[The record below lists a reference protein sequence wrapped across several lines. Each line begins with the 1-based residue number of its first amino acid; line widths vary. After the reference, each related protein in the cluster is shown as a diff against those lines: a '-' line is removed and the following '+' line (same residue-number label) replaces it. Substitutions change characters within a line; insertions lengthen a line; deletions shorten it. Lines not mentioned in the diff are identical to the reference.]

1 MNNGQR
7 LQEKNNEQQYI
18 YLYFMNKLMVYFA
31 LAVALMAGEACLM
44 PIYAQERAVQ
54 TMTLTTL
61 YNLADQQSQKVRV
74 SEAALRAADEG
85 VAAAKAALLPSMDL
99 SLQGSY
105 TGNAFMLSRGFSTHG
120 TTDYAV
126 PGVGVIPVP
135 NGKQDTPHWGNS
147 FTVQV
152 SQTVYAGGA
161 IRSGIRMAK
170 LNKEMAELDV
180 EKNRQEVRFLLTGY
194 YLDLCK
200 LDNQIEV
207 VRQNIALTRQ
217 EINQMKARH
226 EQGTVLQNDI
236 TRYEFQL
243 QSLELTLTKLTDAST
258 IINHQLV
265 TTLHLPE
272 LTVIVPDKDELSIEI
287 NAISAISAQE
297 TWQRT
302 ASDNNLGIRQATVA
316 TSLAEQKIRQAK
328 AKSLPSVAVVAE
340 NNFFGPYTQ
349 DLIPKDC
356 NANVWFI
363 GIGVKFSLGSLW
375 KNRHDIRKARI
386 EHQQSQEAF
395 ALACEGVENS
405 VQANYTNL
413 LTSYT
418 EVKTQQKQVEL
429 ANQNYSVVQNRY
441 QNELALLT
449 DMVDASNM
457 KLSAEM
463 ALVDARINMLYNFY
477 KLKYITNTL

>member
-1 MNNGQR
+1 MA
-7 LQEKNNEQQYI
+7 YS
-18 YLYFMNKLMVYFA
+18 A
-31 LAVALMAGEACLM
+31 LAITLIAEGAFFV
-44 PIYAQERAVQ
+44 PICAQERAVQ
-54 TMTLTTL
+54 VVTLTTL
-61 YNLADQQSQKVRV
+61 YDLADRQSQKVRV
-74 SEAALRAADEG
+74 SEVALRAADEG
-85 VAAAKAALLPSMDL
+85 VAAAKSALLPSVDL

-105 TGNAFMLSRGFSTHG
+105 TGNAFMLSRGFSGNG
-120 TTDYAV
+120 TTDYIV
-126 PGVGVIPVP
+126 PGVGTIPVA

-147 FTVQV
+147 FTAQV
-152 SQTVYAGGA
+152 SQVVYAGGA
-161 IRSGIRMAK
+161 IRSGIRMAE
-170 LNKEMAELDV
+170 LGKEMAELDV

-207 VRQNIALTRQ
+207 VRQNIALTQ
-217 EINQMKARH
+217 KEIEQMKARR
-226 EQGTVLQNDI
+226 EEGTVLQNDI

-258 IINHQLV
+258 VINHQLV

-272 LTVIVPDKDELSIEI
+272 QTVIAPDKNELDTEI
-287 NAISAISAQE
+287 NALSAIAAQE
-297 TWQRT
+297 TWQQT
-302 ASDNNLGIRQATVA
+302 AADNNLGIRQATVA
-316 TSLAEQKIRQAK
+316 TNLAEQKVKQVK
-328 AKSLPSVAVVAE
+328 AESLPSVAVVAE
-340 NNFFGPYTQ
+340 NQLYGPYTQ

-356 NANVWFI
+356 NVNVWFV

-375 KNRHDIRKARI
+375 KNKHNIRKARI
-386 EHQQSQEAF
+386 EHQQSQEALS
-395 ALACEGVENS
+395 LAREGVEND
-405 VQANYTNL
+405 VQASYTNL

-441 QNELALLT
+441 QNDLALLT

-463 ALVDARINMLYNFY
+463 SLVNARIGMLYNFY
-477 KLKYITNTL
+477 KLKYVTNTL

>member
-1 MNNGQR
+1 MA
-7 LQEKNNEQQYI
+7 YS
-18 YLYFMNKLMVYFA
+18 A
-31 LAVALMAGEACLM
+31 LAITLIAEGAFFV
-44 PIYAQERAVQ
+44 PICAQERAVQ
-54 TMTLTTL
+54 VVTLTTL
-61 YNLADQQSQKVRV
+61 YDLADRQSQKVRV
-74 SEAALRAADEG
+74 SEVALRAADEG
-85 VAAAKAALLPSMDL
+85 VAAAKSALLPSVDL

-105 TGNAFMLSRGFSTHG
+105 TGNAFMLSRGFSGNG
-120 TTDYAV
+120 TTDYIV
-126 PGVGVIPVP
+126 PGVGTIPVA

-147 FTVQV
+147 FTAQV
-152 SQTVYAGGA
+152 SQVVYAGGA
-161 IRSGIRMAK
+161 IRSGIRMAE
-170 LNKEMAELDV
+170 LGKEMAELDV

-207 VRQNIALTRQ
+207 VRQNIALTQ
-217 EINQMKARH
+217 KEIEQMKARR
-226 EQGTVLQNDI
+226 EEGTVLQNDI

-258 IINHQLV
+258 VINHQLV

-272 LTVIVPDKDELSIEI
+272 QTVIAPDKNELDTEI
-287 NAISAISAQE
+287 NVLSAIAAQE
-297 TWQRT
+297 TWQQT
-302 ASDNNLGIRQATVA
+302 AADNNLGIRQATVS
-316 TSLAEQKIRQAK
+316 TNLAEQKVKQIK
-328 AKSLPSVAVVAE
+328 AESLPSVAVVAE
-340 NNFFGPYTQ
+340 NQLYGPYTQ

-356 NANVWFI
+356 NVNVWFV

-375 KNRHDIRKARI
+375 KNKHNIRKARI
-386 EHQQSQEAF
+386 EHQQSQEALS
-395 ALACEGVENS
+395 LAREGVEND
-405 VQANYTNL
+405 VQASYTNL

-441 QNELALLT
+441 QNDLALLT

-463 ALVDARINMLYNFY
+463 SLVNARIGMLYNFY
-477 KLKYITNTL
+477 KLKYVTNTL

>member
-1 MNNGQR
+1 
-7 LQEKNNEQQYI
+7 
-18 YLYFMNKLMVYFA
+18 MVYSA
-31 LAVALMAGEACLM
+31 LAITLIAEGAFWV
-44 PIYAQERAVQ
+44 PICAQERAVQ
-54 TMTLTTL
+54 VVTLTTL
-61 YNLADQQSQKVRV
+61 YDLADRQSQKVRV
-74 SEAALRAADEG
+74 SEVALRAADEG
-85 VAAAKAALLPSMDL
+85 VAAAKSALLPSVDL

-105 TGNAFMLSRGFSTHG
+105 TGNAFMLSRGFSGNG
-120 TTDYAV
+120 TTDYIV
-126 PGVGVIPVP
+126 PGVGTIPVA

-147 FTVQV
+147 FTAQV
-152 SQTVYAGGA
+152 SQVVYAGGA
-161 IRSGIRMAK
+161 IRSGIRMAE
-170 LNKEMAELDV
+170 LGKEMAELDV

-207 VRQNIALTRQ
+207 VRQNIALTQ
-217 EINQMKARH
+217 KEIEQMKARR
-226 EQGTVLQNDI
+226 EEGTVLQNDI

-258 IINHQLV
+258 VINHQLV

-272 LTVIVPDKDELSIEI
+272 QTVIAPDKNELDTEI
-287 NAISAISAQE
+287 NALSAIATQE
-297 TWQRT
+297 TWQQT
-302 ASDNNLGIRQATVA
+302 AADNNLGIRQATVA
-316 TSLAEQKIRQAK
+316 TNLAEQKVKQIK
-328 AKSLPSVAVVAE
+328 AESLPSVAVVAE
-340 NNFFGPYTQ
+340 NQLYGPYTQ

-356 NANVWFI
+356 NVNVWFV

-375 KNRHDIRKARI
+375 KNKHNIRKARI
-386 EHQQSQEAF
+386 EHQQSQEALS
-395 ALACEGVENS
+395 LAREGVEND
-405 VQANYTNL
+405 VQASYTNL

-441 QNELALLT
+441 QNDLALLT

-463 ALVDARINMLYNFY
+463 ALVNARIGMLYNFY
-477 KLKYITNTL
+477 KLKYVTNTL

>member
-1 MNNGQR
+1 
-7 LQEKNNEQQYI
+7 
-18 YLYFMNKLMVYFA
+18 MNKFVAYSA
-31 LAVALMAGEACLM
+31 LAVGMMAEGAFFV
-44 PIYAQERAVQ
+44 PICAQERAVQ
-54 TMTLTTL
+54 VMTLTTL
-61 YNLADQQSQKVRV
+61 YDLADRQSQKVRV
-74 SEAALRAADEG
+74 SEVALRAADEG
-85 VAAAKAALLPSMDL
+85 VAAAKSALLPSMNL

-105 TGNAFMLSRGFSTHG
+105 TGNAFMLSRGFSSSG
-120 TTDYAV
+120 TTDYIV
-126 PGVGVIPVP
+126 PGVGTVPVA

-147 FTVQV
+147 FTAQV
-152 SQTVYAGGA
+152 SQVVYAGGA
-161 IRSGIRMAK
+161 IRSGIRMAE
-170 LNKEMAELDV
+170 LGKEMAELDV
-180 EKNRQEVRFLLTGY
+180 EKNRQEIRFLLTGY

-207 VRQNIALTRQ
+207 VRQNITLTQ
-217 EINQMKARH
+217 KEIEQMKARR
-226 EQGTVLQNDI
+226 EEGTVLQNDI

-243 QSLELTLTKLTDAST
+243 QSLELTLTKLKDAST
-258 IINHQLV
+258 VINHQLV

-272 LTVIVPDKDELSIEI
+272 QTIIVPDKNELATEI
-287 NAISAISAQE
+287 NALSAIAAQE
-297 TWQRT
+297 TWQQT
-302 ASDNNLGIRQATVA
+302 AADNNLGIRQATVA
-316 TSLAEQKIRQAK
+316 TNLAEQKVKQVK
-328 AKSLPSVAVVAE
+328 AESLPPIAFVAE
-340 NNFFGPYTQ
+340 NQLYGPYTQ

-356 NANVWFI
+356 NVNVWFV

-375 KNRHDIRKARI
+375 KNNHNIRKARI
-386 EHQQSQEAF
+386 EHRQSLE
-395 ALACEGVENS
+395 ALALAHEEVENG

-463 ALVDARINMLYNFY
+463 ALVNARIGMLYNFY
-477 KLKYITNTL
+477 KLKYVTNTL

>member
-1 MNNGQR
+1 MA
-7 LQEKNNEQQYI
+7 YS
-18 YLYFMNKLMVYFA
+18 A
-31 LAVALMAGEACLM
+31 LAITLIAEGAFWV
-44 PIYAQERAVQ
+44 PICAQERAVQ
-54 TMTLTTL
+54 VVTLTTL
-61 YNLADQQSQKVRV
+61 YDLADRQSQKVRV
-74 SEAALRAADEG
+74 SEVALRAADEG
-85 VAAAKAALLPSMDL
+85 VAAAKSALLPSVDL

-105 TGNAFMLSRGFSTHG
+105 TGNAFMLSRGFSGNG
-120 TTDYAV
+120 TTDYIV
-126 PGVGVIPVP
+126 PGVGTIPVA

-147 FTVQV
+147 FTAQV
-152 SQTVYAGGA
+152 SQVVYAGGA
-161 IRSGIRMAK
+161 IRSGIRMAE
-170 LNKEMAELDV
+170 LGKEMAELDV

-207 VRQNIALTRQ
+207 VRQNIALTQ
-217 EINQMKARH
+217 KEIEQMKARR
-226 EQGTVLQNDI
+226 EEGTVLQNDI

-258 IINHQLV
+258 VINHQLV

-272 LTVIVPDKDELSIEI
+272 QTVIAPDKNELDTEI
-287 NAISAISAQE
+287 NALSAIATQE
-297 TWQRT
+297 TWQQT
-302 ASDNNLGIRQATVA
+302 AADNNLGIRQATVA
-316 TSLAEQKIRQAK
+316 TNLAEQKVKQIK
-328 AKSLPSVAVVAE
+328 AESLPSVAVVAE
-340 NNFFGPYTQ
+340 NQLYGPYTQ

-356 NANVWFI
+356 NVNVWFV

-375 KNRHDIRKARI
+375 KNKHNIRKARI
-386 EHQQSQEAF
+386 EHQQSQEALS
-395 ALACEGVENS
+395 LAREGVEND
-405 VQANYTNL
+405 VQASYTNL

-441 QNELALLT
+441 QNDLALLT

-463 ALVDARINMLYNFY
+463 ALVNARIGMLYNFY
-477 KLKYITNTL
+477 KLKYVTNTL

>member
-1 MNNGQR
+1 MS
-7 LQEKNNEQQYI
+7 KIMAYS
-18 YLYFMNKLMVYFA
+18 A
-31 LAVALMAGEACLM
+31 LAITLIAEGAFWV
-44 PIYAQERAVQ
+44 PICAQERAVQ
-54 TMTLTTL
+54 VVTLTTL
-61 YNLADQQSQKVRV
+61 YDLADRQSQKVRV
-74 SEAALRAADEG
+74 SEVALRAADEG
-85 VAAAKAALLPSMDL
+85 VAAAKSALLPSVDL

-105 TGNAFMLSRGFSTHG
+105 TGNAFMLSRGFSGNG
-120 TTDYAV
+120 TTDYIV
-126 PGVGVIPVP
+126 PGVGTIPVA

-147 FTVQV
+147 FTAQV
-152 SQTVYAGGA
+152 SQVVYAGGA
-161 IRSGIRMAK
+161 IRSGIRMAE
-170 LNKEMAELDV
+170 LGKEMAELDV

-207 VRQNIALTRQ
+207 VRQNIALTQ
-217 EINQMKARH
+217 KEIEQMKARR
-226 EQGTVLQNDI
+226 EEGTVLQNDI

-258 IINHQLV
+258 VINHQLV

-272 LTVIVPDKDELSIEI
+272 QTVIAPDKNELDTEI
-287 NAISAISAQE
+287 NALSAIATQE
-297 TWQRT
+297 TWQQT
-302 ASDNNLGIRQATVA
+302 AADNNLGIRQATVA
-316 TSLAEQKIRQAK
+316 TNLAEQKVKQIK
-328 AKSLPSVAVVAE
+328 AESLPSVAVVAE
-340 NNFFGPYTQ
+340 NQLYGPYTQ

-356 NANVWFI
+356 NVNVWFV

-375 KNRHDIRKARI
+375 KNKHNIRKARI
-386 EHQQSQEAF
+386 EHQQSQEALS
-395 ALACEGVENS
+395 LAREGVEND
-405 VQANYTNL
+405 VQASYTNL

-441 QNELALLT
+441 QNDLALLT

-463 ALVDARINMLYNFY
+463 ALVNARIGMLYNFY
-477 KLKYITNTL
+477 KLKYVTNTL

>member
-1 MNNGQR
+1 
-7 LQEKNNEQQYI
+7 
-18 YLYFMNKLMVYFA
+18 MVYPA
-31 LAVALMAGEACLM
+31 LAITLIVEGAFSV

-74 SEAALRAADEG
+74 SEVALRAADEG
-85 VAAAKAALLPSMDL
+85 VAAAKSALLPSVDL

-105 TGNAFMLSRGFSTHG
+105 TGNAFMLSRGFSSNG
-120 TTDYAV
+120 TTDYLV
-126 PGVGVIPVP
+126 PGLGVVPVA

-147 FTVQV
+147 FTAQV
-152 SQTVYAGGA
+152 SQVVYAGGA
-161 IRSGIRMAK
+161 IRSGIRMAE
-170 LNKEMAELDV
+170 LGREMAELDV

-200 LDNQIEV
+200 LNNQVEV
-207 VRQNIALTRQ
+207 VRQNIALTQ
-217 EINQMKARH
+217 KEIEQMKARRG
-226 EQGTVLQNDI
+226 EGTVLQNDI

-243 QSLELTLTKLTDAST
+243 QSLELTLRKLIDAST

-272 LTVIVPDKDELSIEI
+272 RTVIVPDKNELDTDI
-287 NAISAISAQE
+287 NALSATAAQE
-297 TWQRT
+297 TWQQA

-316 TSLAEQKIRQAK
+316 TNLAEQKVKQAK
-328 AKSLPSVAVVAE
+328 AASLPSVAIVAE
-340 NNFFGPYTQ
+340 NQLFGPYTQ

-356 NANVWFI
+356 NVNVWFV

-375 KNRHDIRKARI
+375 KNKHNIRKARI
-386 EHQQSQEAF
+386 EHQQSQEAL
-395 ALACEGVENS
+395 ALAREGVENG

-441 QNELALLT
+441 QNDLALLT

-463 ALVDARINMLYNFY
+463 ALVNARISMLYHFY
-477 KLKYITNTL
+477 KLKYVTNTL

>member
-1 MNNGQR
+1 MA
-7 LQEKNNEQQYI
+7 YS
-18 YLYFMNKLMVYFA
+18 A
-31 LAVALMAGEACLM
+31 LAITLIAEGAFWV
-44 PIYAQERAVQ
+44 PICAQERAVQ
-54 TMTLTTL
+54 VVTLTTL
-61 YNLADQQSQKVRV
+61 YDLADRQSQKVRV
-74 SEAALRAADEG
+74 SEVALRAADEG
-85 VAAAKAALLPSMDL
+85 VAAAKSALLPSVDL

-105 TGNAFMLSRGFSTHG
+105 TGNAFMLSRGFSGNG
-120 TTDYAV
+120 TTDYIV
-126 PGVGVIPVP
+126 PGVGTIPVA

-147 FTVQV
+147 FTAQV
-152 SQTVYAGGA
+152 SQVVYAGGA
-161 IRSGIRMAK
+161 IRSGIRMAE
-170 LNKEMAELDV
+170 LGKEMAELDV

-207 VRQNIALTRQ
+207 VRQNIALTQ
-217 EINQMKARH
+217 KEIEQMKARR
-226 EQGTVLQNDI
+226 EEGTVLQNDI

-258 IINHQLV
+258 VINHQLV

-272 LTVIVPDKDELSIEI
+272 QTVIAPDKNELDTEI
-287 NAISAISAQE
+287 NALSAIATQE
-297 TWQRT
+297 TWQQT
-302 ASDNNLGIRQATVA
+302 AADNNLGIRQATV
-316 TSLAEQKIRQAK
+316 TTNLAEQKVKQIK
-328 AKSLPSVAVVAE
+328 AESLPSVAVVAE
-340 NNFFGPYTQ
+340 NQLYGPYTQ

-356 NANVWFI
+356 NVNVWFV

-375 KNRHDIRKARI
+375 KNKHNIRKARI
-386 EHQQSQEAF
+386 EHQQSQEALS
-395 ALACEGVENS
+395 LAREGVEND
-405 VQANYTNL
+405 VQASYTNL

-441 QNELALLT
+441 QNDLALLT

-463 ALVDARINMLYNFY
+463 ALVNARIGMLYNFY
-477 KLKYITNTL
+477 KLKYVTNTL

>member
-1 MNNGQR
+1 MA
-7 LQEKNNEQQYI
+7 YS
-18 YLYFMNKLMVYFA
+18 A
-31 LAVALMAGEACLM
+31 LAITLIAEGAFFV
-44 PIYAQERAVQ
+44 PICAQERAVQ

-61 YNLADQQSQKVRV
+61 YDLADRQSQKVRV

-85 VAAAKAALLPSMDL
+85 VAAAKSALLPSVDL
-99 SLQGSY
+99 NLQGSY
-105 TGNAFMLSRGFSTHG
+105 TGNAFMLSRGFSGNG
-120 TTDYAV
+120 TTDYIV
-126 PGVGVIPVP
+126 PGVGTVPVA

-147 FTVQV
+147 FTAQV
-152 SQTVYAGGA
+152 SQVVYAGGA
-161 IRSGIRMAK
+161 IRSGIRMAE
-170 LNKEMAELDV
+170 LGKEMAELDV

-207 VRQNIALTRQ
+207 VRQNIALTKK
-217 EINQMKARH
+217 EIEQMKARR
-226 EQGTVLQNDI
+226 EEGTVLQNDI

-258 IINHQLV
+258 VINHQLV

-272 LTVIVPDKDELSIEI
+272 QTVIAPDKNELDTEI
-287 NAISAISAQE
+287 NALSAIAAQE
-297 TWQRT
+297 TWQQT
-302 ASDNNLGIRQATVA
+302 AAENNLGIRQATVA
-316 TSLAEQKIRQAK
+316 TNLAEQKVKQVK
-328 AKSLPSVAVVAE
+328 AESLPSVAVVAE
-340 NNFFGPYTQ
+340 NQLYGPYTQ

-356 NANVWFI
+356 NVNVWFV
-363 GIGVKFSLGSLW
+363 GIGVKFSIGSLW
-375 KNRHDIRKARI
+375 KNKHNIRKARI
-386 EHQQSQEAF
+386 EHQQSQEAL
-395 ALACEGVENS
+395 ALAHEEVENG

-441 QNELALLT
+441 QNDLALLT

-463 ALVDARINMLYNFY
+463 ALVNARIGMLYNFY
-477 KLKYITNTL
+477 KLKYVTNTL

>member
-1 MNNGQR
+1 MA
-7 LQEKNNEQQYI
+7 YS
-18 YLYFMNKLMVYFA
+18 A
-31 LAVALMAGEACLM
+31 LTITLIAEGAFFV
-44 PIYAQERAVQ
+44 PICAQERAVQ
-54 TMTLTTL
+54 VVTLTTL
-61 YNLADQQSQKVRV
+61 YDLADRQSQKVRV
-74 SEAALRAADEG
+74 SEVALRAADEG
-85 VAAAKAALLPSMDL
+85 VAAAKSALLPSVDL

-105 TGNAFMLSRGFSTHG
+105 TGNAFMLSRGFSSSG
-120 TTDYAV
+120 MTDYIV
-126 PGVGVIPVP
+126 PGVGTVPVA

-147 FTVQV
+147 FTAQV
-152 SQTVYAGGA
+152 SQVVYAGGA
-161 IRSGIRMAK
+161 IRSGIRMAELGK
-170 LNKEMAELDV
+170 KMAELDV

-200 LDNQIEV
+200 LDNQMEV
-207 VRQNIALTRQ
+207 VRQNIALTQ
-217 EINQMKARH
+217 KEIEQMKARRG
-226 EQGTVLQNDI
+226 EGTVLQNDI

-243 QSLELTLTKLTDAST
+243 QSLELTLTKLKDAST
-258 IINHQLV
+258 VINHQLV

-272 LTVIVPDKDELSIEI
+272 QTVIVPDKNELDTEI
-287 NAISAISAQE
+287 NALSAIAAQE
-297 TWQRT
+297 TWQQT
-302 ASDNNLGIRQATVA
+302 AADNNLGIRQATVA
-316 TSLAEQKIRQAK
+316 TNLAEQKVKQVK
-328 AKSLPSVAVVAE
+328 AESLPSVAVVAE
-340 NNFFGPYTQ
+340 NQLYGPYTQ

-356 NANVWFI
+356 NVNVWFV

-375 KNRHDIRKARI
+375 KNKHNIRKARI
-386 EHQQSQEAF
+386 EHQQSQEAL
-395 ALACEGVENS
+395 ALAHEEVENG

-463 ALVDARINMLYNFY
+463 ALVNARIGMLYNFY
-477 KLKYITNTL
+477 KLKYVTNTL